1 MPTVWAVSQVIRDAV
16 LFCYHK
22 KDSRQHKQEEKN
34 MEQDIKKQIVGIL
47 EKDCRLSEEE
57 IAVML
62 GKETK
67 EVELAIKELEK
78 EGILCGYHALVN
90 WDKVDDDT
98 VTALI
103 ELKVTPQGGDGF
115 NKIAEQIYQY
125 PQVETLYLMSGAYDF
140 LVMVRGKSI
149 KDISLFVS
157 ENLASIEEVQ
167 STATYFTLTKY
178 KEQGVNLTRK
188 KQDGRMVITL

>member
-1 MPTVWAVSQVIRDAV
+1 
-16 LFCYHK
+16 
-22 KDSRQHKQEEKN
+22 
-34 MEQDIKKQIVGIL
+34 MEQNLKRQILNIL
-47 EKDCRLSEEE
+47 ERNSRLTAAE
-57 IAVML
+57 IAVMT
-62 GKETK
+62 GSDEKTVKETI
-67 EVELAIKELEK
+67 EGLERD
-78 EGILCGYHALVN
+78 GILCGYHALIN
-90 WDKVDDDT
+90 WDKMDDDT

-103 ELKVTPQGGDGF
+103 ELKVTPQGGDGY

-140 LVMVRGKSI
+140 LVLLRGKSI

>member
-1 MPTVWAVSQVIRDAV
+1 
-16 LFCYHK
+16 
-22 KDSRQHKQEEKN
+22 
-34 MEQDIKKQIVGIL
+34 MEQDTRRQILNIM
-47 EKDCRLSEEE
+47 EKNSRLTPED

-62 GKETK
+62 GETK
-67 EVELAIKELEK
+67 EKVERLISDMER
-78 EGILCGYHALVN
+78 EGIICGYHTLIN
-90 WDKVDDDT
+90 WDKENDDS

-103 ELKVTPQGGDGF
+103 ELKVTPQGGDGY

-140 LVMVRGKSI
+140 LVLLRGKSI

-178 KEQGVNLTRK
+178 KEQGVNLARK

>member
-1 MPTVWAVSQVIRDAV
+1 MREKILAVIEKNSRIDIKDLAV
-16 LFCYHK
+16 LLGE
-22 KDSRQHKQEEKN
+22 S
-34 MEQDIKKQIVGIL
+34 
-47 EKDCRLSEEE
+47 E
-57 IAVML
+57 IAVANEIAEM
-62 GKETK
+62 
-67 EVELAIKELEK
+67 EK
-78 EGILCGYHALVN
+78 EHIICGYHTLIN
-90 WDKVDDDT
+90 WDKENDDS

-103 ELKVTPQGGDGF
+103 ELKVTPQGGDGY

-140 LVMVRGKSI
+140 LVLLRGKSI

-178 KEQGVNLTRK
+178 KEQGVNLARK

>member
-1 MPTVWAVSQVIRDAV
+1 MS
-16 LFCYHK
+16 
-22 KDSRQHKQEEKN
+22 
-34 MEQDIKKQIVGIL
+34 
-47 EKDCRLSEEE
+47 
-57 IAVML
+57 
-62 GKETK
+62 ETK
-67 EVELAIKELEK
+67 NLKLYKHDEPLESNENAFDIDK
-78 EGILCGYHALVN
+78 ALSKN

>member
-1 MPTVWAVSQVIRDAV
+1 
-16 LFCYHK
+16 
-22 KDSRQHKQEEKN
+22 

-47 EKDCRLSEEE
+47 EKDCRLSAEE

-62 GKETK
+62 GKETR

-103 ELKVTPQGGDGF
+103 ELKVT
-115 NKIAEQIYQY
+115 

>member
-1 MPTVWAVSQVIRDAV
+1 MNALWDRRGLYGTG
-16 LFCYHK
+16 F
-22 KDSRQHKQEEKN
+22 EKTGFKHSGKN
-34 MEQDIKKQIVGIL
+34 S
-47 EKDCRLSEEE
+47 RLSPAE
-57 IAVML
+57 IAVMTGTDEQTVADL
-62 GKETK
+62 IST
-67 EVELAIKELEK
+67 LEK
-78 EGILCGYHALVN
+78 EGIICGYHTLIN
-90 WDKVDDDT
+90 WDKENDDS

-103 ELKVTPQGGDGF
+103 ELKVTPQGGDGY

-140 LVMVRGKSI
+140 LVLLRGKSI

-178 KEQGVNLTRK
+178 KEQGVNLARK

>member
-1 MPTVWAVSQVIRDAV
+1 
-16 LFCYHK
+16 
-22 KDSRQHKQEEKN
+22 
-34 MEQDIKKQIVGIL
+34 MEQDLRRQVLNIL
-47 EKDCRLSEEE
+47 EKNSRLSPAE
-57 IAVML
+57 IAVMT
-62 GKETK
+62 GTDEQT
-67 EVELAIKELEK
+67 AADMISALEK
-78 EGILCGYHALVN
+78 EGIICGYHTLIN
-90 WDKVDDDT
+90 WDKENDDS

-103 ELKVTPQGGDGF
+103 ELKVTPQGGDGY

-140 LVMVRGKSI
+140 LVLLRGKSI

-178 KEQGVNLTRK
+178 KEQGVNFARK

>member
-1 MPTVWAVSQVIRDAV
+1 MEMDLR
-16 LFCYHK
+16 
-22 KDSRQHKQEEKN
+22 RQILN
-34 MEQDIKKQIVGIL
+34 IL
-47 EKDCRLSEEE
+47 EKNSRLSGED
-57 IAVML
+57 IAVMT
-62 GKETK
+62 GEPKEK
-67 EVELAIKELEK
+67 VEKLIADMEH
-78 EGILCGYHALVN
+78 EGIICGYHTLIN
-90 WDKVDDDT
+90 WDKENDDS

-103 ELKVTPQGGDGF
+103 ELKVTPQGGDGY

-140 LVMVRGKSI
+140 LVLLRGKSI